1 MYLKLRY
8 FKDMDSTLAVALAE
22 VSAGLEKSENFV
34 RLVLSG
40 RRRNMQTPAERI
52 DVKPVQIKG
61 EIKYQLSQRD
71 GRAMTTKNYLPAEFI
86 ALNLLEAG
94 YANILLEQKV
104 GSISIRITKKGEA
117 LIHRTEDIFEVDLSH
132 DRSKARLLDPSDPFL
147 VEIGISDSSGKVK
160 SSKNDKYLQVEEF
173 LRLLVPSLNSA
184 IAAGHIAKP
193 TATAPLSIVD
203 LGCGHAYLTFAAHQ
217 YLVTQGIPVKVI
229 GIDVRESARVRNN
242 EIAKKLGISES
253 ITFFAEEISQTT
265 LKTADVAIAL
275 HACDTATDDAIAW
288 AVNADAKLALIAP
301 CCHHDI
307 QAQMVDAPEPWQIIT
322 RNGIMKERLGDLIT
336 DGLRMQ
342 ILKLLGYRVEAI
354 EFIGGEHT
362 PRNLMIR
369 AVKTGATADSV
380 EKSRYDEMIALWKVK
395 PALASLLNR

>member
-1 MYLKLRY
+1 
-8 FKDMDSTLAVALAE
+8 MDSTLDAALAE
-22 VSAGLEKSENFV
+22 VFAGLEKSDAFV

-40 RRRNMQTPAERI
+40 RRRNMQTPTERV
-52 DVKPVQIKG
+52 DVKPVLIKG
-61 EIKYQLSQRD
+61 EVKYQISQSD
-71 GRAMTTKNYLPAEFI
+71 GRAMTTKNYSPAEFI
-86 ALNLLEAG
+86 ALNLLDAG
-94 YANILLEQKV
+94 FANILLEQKS

-117 LIHRTEDIFEVDLSH
+117 LVHRTNDLFEADLSH

-147 VEIGISDSSGKVK
+147 IEVGISDSAGKVK
-160 SSKNDKYLQVEEF
+160 ASKNDKYLQVEEF

-193 TATAPLSIVD
+193 TAALPLSIVD

-217 YLVTQGIPVKVI
+217 YLANQGIPVKVI
-229 GIDVRESARVRNN
+229 GIDVRESARLRNN
-242 EIAKKLGISES
+242 QIAEKLGISES
-253 ITFFAEEISQTT
+253 ITFLAEEISQTT
-265 LKTADVAIAL
+265 LKSADVAIAL

-288 AVNADAKLALIAP
+288 AVSAGAKLALIAP

-307 QAQMVDAPEPWQIIT
+307 QAQMVETPEPWQIIT

-336 DGLRMQ
+336 DALRMQ
-342 ILKLLGYRVEAI
+342 IMKLLGYRVEAI

-369 AVKTGATADSV
+369 AVKTGAGADSA
-380 EKSRYDEMIALWKVK
+380 EKSRYDAMIALWNLK
-395 PALASLLNR
+395 PALATLLNR

>member
-1 MYLKLRY
+1 
-8 FKDMDSTLAVALAE
+8 MDSTLAAALAE
-22 VSAGLEKSENFV
+22 AVAGLEKSDAFV

-40 RRRNMQTPAERI
+40 RRRNMQTPTERV
-52 DVKPVQIKG
+52 DVKPVLIKG
-61 EIKYQLSQRD
+61 EVKYQISQSD
-71 GRAMTTKNYLPAEFI
+71 GRAMTTKNYSPAEFI
-86 ALNLLEAG
+86 TLNLLEAG
-94 YANILLEQKV
+94 FANILLEQKS

-117 LIHRTEDIFEVDLSH
+117 LVHRTNDLFEADLSH

-147 VEIGISDSSGKVK
+147 IEVGISDSAGKVK
-160 SSKNDKYLQVEEF
+160 ASKNDKYLQVEEF

-193 TATAPLSIVD
+193 TAALPLSIVD

-217 YLVTQGIPVKVI
+217 YLANQGIPVKVI
-229 GIDVRESARVRNN
+229 GIDVRESARLHNN
-242 EIAKKLGISES
+242 QIAEKLGISES
-253 ITFFAEEISQTT
+253 ITFLAEEISQTT
-265 LKTADVAIAL
+265 LKSADVAIAL

-288 AVNADAKLALIAP
+288 AVSAGAKLALIAP

-307 QAQMVDAPEPWQIIT
+307 QAQMVETPEPWQIIT

-336 DGLRMQ
+336 DALRMQ
-342 ILKLLGYRVEAI
+342 IMKLLGYRVEAI

-369 AVKTGATADSV
+369 AVKTGAGADSA
-380 EKSRYDEMIALWKVK
+380 EKSRYDAMIALWNVK
-395 PALASLLNR
+395 PALATLLNR

>member
-22 VSAGLEKSENFV
+22 VTTGLDKSENFV

-40 RRRNMQTPAERI
+40 RRRNMQTPTDRV
-52 DVKPVQIKG
+52 DVKPVLIKG
-61 EIKYQLSQRD
+61 EIKYQLSQSD
-71 GRAMTTKNYLPAEFI
+71 GRAMTTKNYSPAEFI
-86 ALNLLEAG
+86 AINLLEAG
-94 YANILLEQKV
+94 FANILLEQKG

-117 LIHRTEDIFEVDLSH
+117 LVHRTNDSFEADLSH
-132 DRSKARLLDPSDPFL
+132 DRSKARLLDPNDPFL
-147 VEIGISDSSGKVK
+147 IEIGISDSSGKVK
-160 SSKNDKYLQVEEF
+160 ASKNDKYLQVEEF
-173 LRLLVPSLNSA
+173 LRLLIPSLNSA

-193 TATAPLSIVD
+193 TVAAPLSIVD

-217 YLVTQGIPVKVI
+217 YLAKQGIPVKVI
-229 GIDVRESARVRNN
+229 GIDVRESARQRNN
-242 EIAKKLGISES
+242 QIAEKLGISKS

-265 LKTADVAIAL
+265 LKSADVAIAL

-307 QAQMVDAPEPWQIIT
+307 QAQMVDTPEPWQILT

-336 DGLRMQ
+336 DALRMQ
-342 ILKLLGYRVEAI
+342 IMKLLGYRVEAI

-369 AVKTGATADSV
+369 AVKTGATADSA

>member
-1 MYLKLRY
+1 
-8 FKDMDSTLAVALAE
+8 MDSTLAAALAE
-22 VSAGLEKSENFV
+22 VVTGLEKSDAFV

-40 RRRNMQTPAERI
+40 RRRNMQPPTERV
-52 DVKPVQIKG
+52 DVKPVLIKG
-61 EIKYQLSQRD
+61 EVNYQISQSD
-71 GRAMTTKNYLPAEFI
+71 GRAMTTKNYSPPEFI
-86 ALNLLEAG
+86 ALNLLDAG
-94 YANILLEQKV
+94 FANILLEHKS

-117 LIHRTEDIFEVDLSH
+117 LVHRTNDLFEVDLSH
-132 DRSKARLLDPSDPFL
+132 DRSKARLLHPSDPFL
-147 VEIGISDSSGKVK
+147 IEVGISDSTGKVK
-160 SSKNDKYLQVEEF
+160 ASKNDKYLQVEEF

-193 TATAPLSIVD
+193 TAALPLTIVD

-217 YLVTQGIPVKVI
+217 YLVNQGIPVKVT
-229 GIDVRESARVRNN
+229 GIDVRESARLRNN
-242 EIAKKLGISES
+242 QIAEKLRISES

-265 LKTADVAIAL
+265 LNSADVAIAL

-288 AVNADAKLALIAP
+288 AVSAGAKLALIAP

-307 QAQMVDAPEPWQIIT
+307 QAQMIDTPEPWQIIT

-336 DGLRMQ
+336 DALRMQ
-342 ILKLLGYRVEAI
+342 IMKLLGYRVEAI

-369 AVKTGATADSV
+369 AVKTDAAADSA
-380 EKSRYDEMIALWKVK
+380 EKSRYDAMIALWKVK

>member
-1 MYLKLRY
+1 MDINLRY
-8 FKDMDSTLAVALAE
+8 FSDMDSTLSAAIAE
-22 VSAGLEKSENFV
+22 ISAGLEKSEIFV

-40 RRRNMQTPAERI
+40 RRRNMQTPSERI
-52 DVKPVQIKG
+52 DLKPVLIKG
-61 EIKYQLSQRD
+61 EIKYQLAQSD
-71 GRAMTTKNYLPAEFI
+71 GRAMTTKNYSPSEFI

-94 YANILLEQKV
+94 FANILLEQTS

-117 LIHRTEDIFEVDLSH
+117 LVHRTNESFEVDLSH
-132 DRSKARLLDPSDPFL
+132 DRAKARLLDPSDPFL
-147 VEIGISDSSGKVK
+147 IEVGISDASGKVK
-160 SSKNDKYLQVEEF
+160 ASKNDKYLQVEEF

-184 IAAGHIAKP
+184 LDAGHIAKP
-193 TATAPLSIVD
+193 TAAAPLSIVD

-217 YLVTQGIPVKVI
+217 YLAKQGIPVKVI

-242 EIAKKLGISES
+242 QIAEKLGIAKS
-253 ITFFAEEISQTT
+253 ITFLAEEISQTT
-265 LKTADVAIAL
+265 LKSADVAIAL

-288 AVNADAKLALIAP
+288 AVGADTKLALIAP

-307 QAQMVDAPEPWQIIT
+307 QAQMVDTPEPWQMIT

-336 DGLRMQ
+336 DALRMQ
-342 ILKLLGYRVEAI
+342 IMKLLGYRVDAI

-369 AVKTGATADSV
+369 AVKTGAIADSA
-380 EKSRYDEMIALWKVK
+380 EQSRYDAMISLWKVK
-395 PALASLLNR
+395 PALATLLNR

>member
-1 MYLKLRY
+1 
-8 FKDMDSTLAVALAE
+8 MDSTLSAAIAE
-22 VSAGLEKSENFV
+22 ISAGLEKSEIFV

-40 RRRNMQTPAERI
+40 RRRNMQTPSERI
-52 DVKPVQIKG
+52 DLKPVLIKG
-61 EIKYQLSQRD
+61 EIKYQLAQSD
-71 GRAMTTKNYLPAEFI
+71 GRAMTTKNYSPSEFI

-94 YANILLEQKV
+94 FANILLEQTA

-117 LIHRTEDIFEVDLSH
+117 LVHRTNESFEVDLSH
-132 DRSKARLLDPSDPFL
+132 DRAKARLLDPSDPFL
-147 VEIGISDSSGKVK
+147 IEVGISDASGKVK
-160 SSKNDKYLQVEEF
+160 ASKNDKYLQVEEF

-184 IAAGHIAKP
+184 LDAGHIAKP
-193 TATAPLSIVD
+193 TAAAPLSIVD

-217 YLVTQGIPVKVI
+217 YLAKQGIPVKVI

-242 EIAKKLGISES
+242 QIAEKLGIAKS
-253 ITFFAEEISQTT
+253 ITFLAEEISQTT
-265 LKTADVAIAL
+265 LKSADVAIAL

-288 AVNADAKLALIAP
+288 ALGADTKLALIAP

-307 QAQMVDAPEPWQIIT
+307 QAQMVDTPEPWQMIT

-336 DGLRMQ
+336 DALRMQ
-342 ILKLLGYRVEAI
+342 IIKLLGYRVDAI

-369 AVKTGATADSV
+369 AVKTGAIADSA
-380 EKSRYDEMIALWKVK
+380 EQSRYDEMISLWKVK
-395 PALASLLNR
+395 PVLATLLNR